1 MQTARER
8 KRIRKMRQNAQSTGT
23 SITPNTKDILAR
35 ALKSYEREMRASS
48 KKKVFGRIVDESD
61 GDERRPRHPRKR
73 VIACITSDD
82 EGKRLVKIRFITDRK
97 KKIKCP
103 RREGLLGN
111 PLKQGKSKTA
121 TVQEAAKAP
130 SPQIITVNGELGKV
144 IDAPAVLCL
153 PITVGQPSTPTGV
166 FSVET
171 PAVSAR
177 VEDTTENAAAPSATW
192 LVREW
197 YDNNAD
203 RMIWKTVSKSG
214 RVRSYILNTGSIRHR
229 LLDCIS
235 KMLARGPVITH
246 TDLLTASQAW
256 DRNTYFA
263 ENGGAPRGPL
273 KGHVAV
279 LRKALG
285 MKISY
290 VHNGIKVEQPED

>member
-1 MQTARER
+1 
-8 KRIRKMRQNAQSTGT
+8 MRQNAQSTGT
-23 SITPNTKDILAR
+23 GTTKKTNDILAR
-35 ALKSYEREMRASS
+35 AMKRYERELREFGRRR
-48 KKKVFGRIVDESD
+48 VFGRADDDSE
-61 GDERRPRHPRKR
+61 GGERQPRRPRKR
-73 VIACITSDD
+73 VIACISSDD
-82 EGKRLVKIRFITDRK
+82 EGKRLVRIKFVSGGK
-97 KKIKCP
+97 KKFKCP
-103 RREGLLGN
+103 RRNGALGN
-111 PLKQGKSKTA
+111 PSKQGKP
-121 TVQEAAKAP
+121 EAAARESAKKP

-144 IDAPAVLCL
+144 LDAPALLCL
-153 PITVGQPSTPTGV
+153 PITVGQPSTPMEV
-166 FSVET
+166 FSVEPPT
-171 PAVSAR
+171 VSAR
-177 VEDTTENAAAPSATW
+177 VEEATENAAEPTSTW
-192 LVREW
+192 LMREW

-235 KMLARGPVITH
+235 KMLSRGPVITH

-290 VHNGIKVEQPED
+290 VHNGIKVEQPEN